1 MWPKMEWWYQTHMHG
16 ENAPW
21 DKFPIL
27 SDVEVPRLDPHQII
41 EGELQNQ
48 PALRTHLR
56 MQTFRNLWVLTT
68 MSLSHQEEIRFS
80 SERDRMHHLT
90 QVIFFRFYVSWAFF
104 KPDTDRASKPF
115 PNERVYVVYL
125 NRKPPNNKNIK
136 MLKTYR
142 GHKPLAITE
151 KKQDEKNILLNLEL
165 HYS

>member
-56 MQTFRNLWVLTT
+56 MQTFRNLWVLKT
-68 MSLSHQEEIRFS
+68 MSLSHHEEIRFS
-80 SERDRMHHLT
+80 SERDRMHHFNAGD
-90 QVIFFRFYVSWAFF
+90 IFQILCQLGFF
-104 KPDTDRASKPF
+104 LNQIQIELRSHFLMKG
-115 PNERVYVVYL
+115 VYVVYL
-125 NRKPPNNKNIK
+125 NRKPPNNTKHQNAENIP
-136 MLKTYR
+136 R
-142 GHKPLAITE
+142 
-151 KKQDEKNILLNLEL
+151 
-165 HYS
+165 S